1 MKIPNKIKIGN
12 LFYKVTMEDDET
24 FESCG
29 KGSLLKQYLKLN
41 SSMSAEMQL
50 ETLLHEIIHQI
61 LLQRSFKD
69 ETKDEKL
76 IDVLA
81 GGMYQIM
88 IENGWL
94 RPDEDEVLADSYTKG
109 IADGYEQ
116 GFNQAQAL
124 NAKSN
129 EMVTKILNTQS
140 TTAHSGQGSSVYH
153 NEDRHAI
160 VKRPANK
167 PQRAKGNPRRN

>member
-1 MKIPNKIKIGN
+1 MAKCEQCRQIKLDTRWDKIRLYFFKH
-12 LFYKVTMEDDET
+12 LFRNDYED
-24 FESCG
+24 
-29 KGSLLKQYLKLN
+29 LK
-41 SSMSAEMQL
+41 
-50 ETLLHEIIHQI
+50 
-61 LLQRSFKD
+61 
-69 ETKDEKL
+69 
-76 IDVLA
+76 
-81 GGMYQIM
+81 
-88 IENGWL
+88 
-94 RPDEDEVLADSYTKG
+94 ADSYTQG
-109 IADGYEQ
+109 IGDGYKL
-116 GFNQAQAL
+116 GFSQNQEL